1 MGKMTDERFTSLYN
15 ENMSFVYRIAF
26 SYLKNKEESENVM
39 QETFMKLYLNP
50 PKDDSKIKNWLVGV
64 TKNLCLNQLKKQ
76 KKEKEVLSVM
86 AKNMKLD
93 NRQSESTGKVDILFC
108 MNRIPEKYASVLRMY
123 YLGEMSIKAIASS
136 MDINEDTVKKR
147 LERGRKLLKEEY
159 EKEQRHGKD

>member
-1 MGKMTDERFTSLYN
+1 MGKMTDERFTSIYN

-39 QETFMKLYLNP
+39 KETFMKLYLNP
-50 PKDDSKIKNWLVGV
+50 PKDDSKIKNWLVVV

-86 AKNMKLD
+86 AKDMKSD
-93 NRQSESTGKVDILFC
+93 NRQSESTGKVDILFF

-136 MDINEDTVKKR
+136 MYINEGAVKKR

>member
-1 MGKMTDERFTSLYN
+1 MGKMTDERFTSIYN

-50 PKDDSKIKNWLVGV
+50 PKDDSKIKNWLVVV

-86 AKNMKLD
+86 AKNMKSD

-108 MNRIPEKYASVLRMY
+108 MNRIPEKYAFVLRMY